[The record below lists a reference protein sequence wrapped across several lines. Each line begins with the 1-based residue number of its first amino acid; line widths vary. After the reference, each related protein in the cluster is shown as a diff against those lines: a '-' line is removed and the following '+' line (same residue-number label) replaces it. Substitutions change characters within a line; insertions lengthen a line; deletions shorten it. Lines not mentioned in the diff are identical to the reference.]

1 MKPLVAAVG
10 VLVAL
15 IGEGL
20 EMTGVRKMSARARVT
35 GLAAVSV
42 LLMASLVWAAQ
53 GRTLKV
59 TVNYTGSGE
68 VSATNAVLV
77 SVWTS
82 PPVGDT
88 TAPLALEV
96 VQENGAT
103 VTFENLTAS
112 PVYLVAFYDTQG
124 DGMVASGM
132 PFGGYGADAYGA
144 PSAIVVGDS
153 QTVEVELSFD
163 DTLRIP

>member
-1 MKPLVAAVG
+1 MKPLVAAVA

-20 EMTGVRKMSARARVT
+20 KTTGATKLSARLRVT

-42 LLMASLVWAAQ
+42 LLTAILVWAAQ

-59 TVNYTGSGE
+59 TVNYTGNGE
-68 VSATNAVLV
+68 VSATNAVFI

-103 VTFENLTAS
+103 VMFENLTAS

-132 PFGGYGADAYGA
+132 PFGNYGADAYGA

>member
-1 MKPLVAAVG
+1 
-10 VLVAL
+10 
-15 IGEGL
+15 
-20 EMTGVRKMSARARVT
+20 MSATTRIPSRTRMA
-35 GLAAVSV
+35 GFAAVSV
-42 LLMASLVWAAQ
+42 LLMAGLVWAAQ

-59 TVNYTGSGE
+59 TVNYTGNDE
-68 VSATNAVLV
+68 VSATNAVFV

-82 PPVGDT
+82 PPVGDAT
-88 TAPLALEV
+88 GLLSGEV
-96 VQENGAT
+96 VRENGAT

-124 DGMVASGM
+124 DGIIASGM
-132 PFGGYGADAYGA
+132 PFGAYGVDAYGA

-153 QTVEVELSFD
+153 QTVEVEISFD

>member
-1 MKPLVAAVG
+1 MTPLVVAVA

-20 EMTGVRKMSARARVT
+20 EMTGATKMSARARVT

-59 TVNYTGSGE
+59 TVNYTGNGE
-68 VSATNAVLV
+68 VSATNAVFV
-77 SVWTS
+77 TVWTS
-82 PPVGDT
+82 PPVDDT

-132 PFGGYGADAYGA
+132 PFGAHGADAQGT

-153 QTVEVELSFD
+153 ETVEVELSFD

>member
-1 MKPLVAAVG
+1 MKPLVAAVA

-20 EMTGVRKMSARARVT
+20 EMTGVTKMSARARVT
-35 GLAAVSV
+35 GLAAVTV

-59 TVNYTGSGE
+59 TVNYTGNGE
-68 VSATNAVLV
+68 VSATNAVFV

-96 VQENGAT
+96 AQENGAT

-163 DTLRIP
+163 DALRIP

>member
-1 MKPLVAAVG
+1 MKPLVAAVA

-20 EMTGVRKMSARARVT
+20 EMTGVTKMSARARVT

-42 LLMASLVWAAQ
+42 LLMAGLVWAAQ

-59 TVNYTGSGE
+59 TVNYTGNDE
-68 VSATNAVLV
+68 VSATNAVFV

-82 PPVGDT
+82 PPVGDAT
-88 TAPLALEV
+88 GLLSGEV
-96 VQENGAT
+96 VRENGAT

-124 DGMVASGM
+124 DGIIASGM
-132 PFGGYGADAYGA
+132 PFGAYGADAYGA

-163 DTLRIP
+163 DTIRIP

>member
-1 MKPLVAAVG
+1 MMRYGRQRAAVAA
-10 VLVAL
+10 
-15 IGEGL
+15 
-20 EMTGVRKMSARARVT
+20 T
-35 GLAAVSV
+35 SV
-42 LLMASLVWAAQ
+42 LLMAGLVWAAQ

-59 TVNYTGSGE
+59 TVNYTGNGE
-68 VSATNAVLV
+68 VSATNAVFV

-88 TAPLALEV
+88 AAPLALEV

-132 PFGGYGADAYGA
+132 PFGGYGEAADGYGT